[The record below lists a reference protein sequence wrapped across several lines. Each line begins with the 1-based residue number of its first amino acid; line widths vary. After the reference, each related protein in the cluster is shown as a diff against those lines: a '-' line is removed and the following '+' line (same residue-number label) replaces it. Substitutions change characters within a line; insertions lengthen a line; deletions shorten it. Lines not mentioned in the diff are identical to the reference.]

1 MRTPI
6 WGRAPT
12 PLATARPRSH
22 RKLVVLL
29 AGTATLL
36 AACGGTTS
44 AGSSTA
50 SSSKVGGK
58 LVIDS
63 YMGTTWPCTFNPFNP
78 ALNFLT
84 VGFTYEPLEYIND
97 LQTTSSGSS
106 QVEPW
111 LATSSAWSNNY
122 ETLTFTIRN
131 GVKWTDGKSLS
142 AADVAYTFNAMA
154 TSPALDL
161 NALWK
166 ADGGPLTAV
175 TTQGADQVVF
185 TFATAAQ
192 TYFYYVA
199 DQVPIVPAH
208 IWSTLDQTKL
218 ATYADSNPVGTGPYK
233 VGSCSEANVK
243 YVRNTDYWQSTA
255 ANPVPRIAE
264 VDYPS
269 FLGNDQANLY
279 LTEGQAQWGAQPVP
293 NMKTAYLDKGP
304 DRYMWFPPVLNVGIF
319 PNLNNPLLSNVAV
332 RQAISLAL
340 DRSDIATRGESG
352 YEPAAS
358 QTGII
363 TPTYSSW
370 YDKSIDDTAYDPAKA
385 EQVLEAAGFTKGSNG
400 IFQNAQGQALS
411 FTLQTVS
418 GFSDWDA
425 SLVIVTQ
432 ELKAAGIQVTVD
444 DENSGP
450 YTTNLE
456 TGNYQLAYAG
466 SGGPYTQGGPT
477 PYYELRGDLDSSNIG
492 GTNYSRYDSPATD
505 ALFNEYAATTDV
517 SQQQKIIDQI
527 EQVMVTDY
535 PFIPVTEGVDWYTYD
550 ASKIGGWPTASD
562 PYAQPAVYAPMEDNG
577 VILDH
582 LYPVN

>member
-1 MRTPI
+1 MRTAI
-6 WGRAPT
+6 WGRAPAH
-12 PLATARPRSH
+12 PAEALPRSH
-22 RKLVVLL
+22 RKLVTLL
-29 AGTATLL
+29 AGTATILV

-44 AGSSTA
+44 AGSSSA
-50 SSSKVGGK
+50 SSTSVGGK

-84 VGFTYEPLEYIND
+84 VGFTYETLEYIND
-97 LQTTSSGSS
+97 LQSGTS
-106 QVEPW
+106 QAQPW
-111 LATSSAWSNNY
+111 LATGSAWSNNF
-122 ETLTFTIRN
+122 ETLTFTIRS
-131 GVKWTDGKSLS
+131 GVKWNDGQPFS

-175 TTQGADQVVF
+175 AVQGSNQVVF
-185 TFATAAQ
+185 TFDTAAQ

-199 DQVPIVPAH
+199 DQVPIVPEH
-208 IWSTLDQTKL
+208 IWSSLDQTKL
-218 ATYADSNPVGTGPYK
+218 ASYADSNPVGTGPYK
-233 VGSCSEANVK
+233 VGTCTEANVK
-243 YVRNTDYWQSTA
+243 YVRNTDYWQSTPGH
-255 ANPVPRIAE
+255 PVPRIAE

-293 NMKTAYLDKGP
+293 NIKTAYLDKGP

-319 PNLNNPLLSNVAV
+319 PNLDNSLLSNVAV

-340 DRSDIATRGESG
+340 DRSDIAARGESG

-363 TPTYSSW
+363 TPTYSAW
-370 YDKSIDDTAYDPAKA
+370 YDKSIDNTAYDPTKA
-385 EQVLEAAGFTKGSNG
+385 DQVLQAAGFTKGSDG
-400 IFQNAQGQALS
+400 IYQNAQGQPLS

-432 ELKAAGIQVTVD
+432 ELKAVGIQITVE

-456 TGNYQLAYAG
+456 SGNFQLAYAG
-466 SGGPYTQGGPT
+466 SGGPYTAGGPT

-492 GTNYSRYDSPATD
+492 GTNYSRYDSASTD
-505 ALFNEYAATTDV
+505 ALFAAYAATTNV
-517 SQQQKIIDQI
+517 SQQEQIIDQI

-535 PFIPVTEGVDWYTYD
+535 PFIPVTQGVDWYTYD
-550 ASKIGGWPTASD
+550 ASQIGGWPTAAN
-562 PYAQPAVYAPMEDNG
+562 PYAQPSIYAPLEDNG

-582 LYPVN
+582 LYPIN